1 MKKIYLKEDT
11 IANVLNKRLLPQFL
25 FKSVKAHETSLGNN
39 SMFPSGGDYPFDY
52 TLLKVR
58 FGEVSDAIE
67 ELGLESLDE
76 DYLMSELSNSLK
88 MCRDMELPI
97 RDTLEKVCENAV
109 NRLFAIPEEMLNLKC
124 KLVDK
129 IKFKK
134 AIRLK
139 PESNDNIT
147 YTFDDVSDIELF
159 DKAVEKRRFIDSLI
173 QGAAYTYS
181 KVLGLYI
188 EDIDRIN
195 RNLIPLY
202 MKIIT
207 INDYLLFIKKEE
219 MSDIK
224 PMQGSYVEVHLG
236 GVGERTTIKAQGI
249 IFPLLLQETIRGLFE
264 LFSAH
269 GLPSDKDKARFVVEK
284 ADFALAE
291 PWDLRFGVTLWNKI
305 FGRVEDTNMIP
316 YMFTSLIKQPN
327 EEFSTSVKEILSNTN
342 RGNEILDKLMKD
354 AEYDNGYQQFTN
366 RINAKNIDKSL
377 IKDSY
382 FTGAEIN
389 GYEIDSDES
398 EGDVIEESED
408 ADVMGQYEAE
418 PQKPIEYYQQLVQS
432 ATVES
437 IDFLE
442 GNVNGVTEDLIVTIN
457 GEIMPRQMILL
468 MAQSVKIRIS
478 PEERVPMLQ
487 IHIILNEGIQ
497 RLGLAPKI
505 YTKLIYEFGAIYSGE
520 GRRINKEHIA
530 KVYAKLAQ
538 DPNIYVYH
546 DDMCYMAMLRQN
558 N

>member
-1 MKKIYLKEDT
+1 MKKIYLKENT
-11 IANVLNKRLLPQFL
+11 IVNVLNKRLLPQFL
-25 FKSVKAHETSLGNN
+25 FKSVKAHETSLGDN

-58 FGEVSDAIE
+58 FGEVCDAIE
-67 ELGLESLDE
+67 KLGLESLDE
-76 DYLMSELSNSLK
+76 DYLMSELSNALN

-97 RDTLEKVCENAV
+97 RDTLEKICENAI

-129 IKFKK
+129 IKFKN

-139 PESNDNIT
+139 PESDDKIT
-147 YTFDDVSDIELF
+147 YTFDDVNDIELF

-195 RNLIPLY
+195 RDLIPLY

-207 INDYLLFIKKEE
+207 INDYLLFTKKEE
-219 MSDIK
+219 MSDEK

-236 GVGERTTIKAQGI
+236 GVGEKTTIKAQGI
-249 IFPLLLQETIRGLFE
+249 IFPLLLQETIKGLFE

-269 GLPSDKDKARFVVEK
+269 GLPSNKDKAMFVVKK
-284 ADFALAE
+284 ADFVLAE

-316 YMFTSLIKQPN
+316 YMFTNLINQPN
-327 EEFSTSVKEILSNTN
+327 EEFSASVKEILSNTN
-342 RGNEILDKLMKD
+342 RGNEIINQLMKD

-377 IKDSY
+377 ISDSY

-398 EGDVIEESED
+398 EGDVIEEGED

-432 ATVES
+432 ATVEN

-468 MAQSVKIRIS
+468 MAQSVRIRIS
-478 PEERVPMLQ
+478 EEERVPMLQ

-546 DDMCYMAMLRQN
+546 DDMCYMAMLRQKE
-558 N
+558 

>member
-1 MKKIYLKEDT
+1 
-11 IANVLNKRLLPQFL
+11 
-25 FKSVKAHETSLGNN
+25 
-39 SMFPSGGDYPFDY
+39 MFPSGGEYPFDY
-52 TLLKVR
+52 TVLKVR
-58 FGEVSDAIE
+58 FGEVCDAIE

-97 RDTLEKVCENAV
+97 RDTLEKICENAV

-129 IKFKK
+129 IKFKN

-139 PESNDNIT
+139 PESDDKIT

-181 KVLGLYI
+181 KVLGLYV
-188 EDIDRIN
+188 EDIDKIN
-195 RNLIPLY
+195 RDLIPLY
-202 MKIIT
+202 MKIVT
-207 INDYLLFIKKEE
+207 INDYLLFTKKEE
-219 MSDIK
+219 MSDVK

-249 IFPLLLQETIRGLFE
+249 IFPLLLQETIKGLFE

-269 GLPSDKDKARFVVEK
+269 GLPEDREKAMFVVKK
-284 ADFALAE
+284 ADFVLAE

-327 EEFSTSVKEILSNTN
+327 EEFSVSVKEILSNTN
-342 RGNEILDKLMKD
+342 RGNEIVDQLMKD

-377 IKDSY
+377 ISDSY
-382 FTGAEIN
+382 FTGAETN

-408 ADVMGQYEAE
+408 ADVMGQYEAA

-432 ATVES
+432 ATVEN

-478 PEERVPMLQ
+478 LEERVPMLQ

>member
-1 MKKIYLKEDT
+1 MRKIYLKEDT
-11 IANVLNKRLLPQFL
+11 IANVFNKRLLPQFL
-25 FKSVKAHETSLGNN
+25 FKSVKAHETSLGDS

-52 TLLKVR
+52 TILKER
-58 FGEVSDAIE
+58 FNEVCDAIM
-67 ELGLESLDE
+67 ELGLERLDE
-76 DYLMSELSNSLK
+76 DYLMSELSSTLK
-88 MCRDMELPI
+88 ICKEMETPI
-97 RDTLEKVCENAV
+97 RDTLEKICENAI

-129 IKFKK
+129 VKFKN

-139 PESNDNIT
+139 PESDDKIT

-159 DKAVEKRRFIDSLI
+159 DKAVEKRRFINSLI

-181 KVLGLYI
+181 KILGLYV

-195 RNLIPLY
+195 KDLMPLY
-202 MKIIT
+202 MKIVT
-207 INDYLLFIKKEE
+207 INDYLLFTKKEE
-219 MSDIK
+219 MSDIN

-236 GVGERTTIKAQGI
+236 GVGEKTTINSQGI
-249 IFPLLLQETIRGLFE
+249 VFPLLLQETIKGLFE

-269 GLPSDKDKARFVVEK
+269 GLPENKEKAVFVVKK
-284 ADFALAE
+284 ADFVLAE
-291 PWDLRFGVTLWNKI
+291 PWDMRFGVTLWNKI

-316 YMFTSLIKQPN
+316 YMFTSLIRQSN
-327 EEFSTSVKEILSNTN
+327 EEFSISIKEILSNTN
-342 RGNEILDKLMKD
+342 RGNEIINQLMKD

-382 FTGAEIN
+382 FSGAETN
-389 GYEIDSDES
+389 GYEIDSDSS
-398 EGDVIEESED
+398 EGDVIEESND
-408 ADVMGQYEAE
+408 TDTMGQYEAE
-418 PQKPIEYYQQLVQS
+418 PQKPIEYYQKLVQS
-432 ATVES
+432 TTVEN

-442 GNVNGVTEDLIVTIN
+442 GNEHGLTEDLIVTIN

-478 PEERVPMLQ
+478 EEERVPMLQ
-487 IHIILNEGIQ
+487 IHIILNDGIQ
-497 RLGLAPKI
+497 HMGLAPKI

-546 DDMCYMAMLRQN
+546 DDMCYMAMLRQK
-558 N
+558 